1 MNQSLLTRNDTED
14 RNTGTVPGFWITSN
28 KAVAAYLTKNVFRG
42 QVSVIGYSAGK
53 RPVYAYEFGESEV
66 GPQTVSF
73 SSAHAARKPEL
84 FTQQGRKKKP
94 SLLIYS
100 AIHGAEVEG
109 TAALINLIHIIEH
122 GCDLRG
128 KKWQGLS
135 RMAKYCRLVIVPLSQ
150 PDGRERFALDSMT
163 GQSLATFQ
171 YYAHGMWKD
180 GTPCSYP
187 FHKETLPLPL
197 DRIGH
202 LGAYFNDNG
211 VNCQHDDFFGTVQPE
226 TAALIALAHAERP
239 DCILSCHACEADPGF
254 SGPHMTNSAAA
265 EAMTTRIAEAV
276 LAKHL
281 AAHLR
286 PYEKLNVKRHSYFYL
301 QDILYMAS
309 GALPL
314 LYEFPH
320 GAVNVPFTQDEI
332 VDLGLILFEEL
343 MRFGLKTHFMP
354 RF

>member
-1 MNQSLLTRNDTED
+1 MNQSLLTNDIK
-14 RNTGTVPGFWITSN
+14 GVKASPVPGFWITSN
-28 KAVAAYLTKNVFRG
+28 KAVTGYLEKNVFRG
-42 QVSVIGYSAGK
+42 RVSVIGHSAGK
-53 RPVYAYEFGESEV
+53 RPVYAYEFGEKET

-73 SSAHAARKPEL
+73 SSAYAVRKPEL
-84 FTQQGRKKKP
+84 FSQQDRKKKP

-128 KKWQGLS
+128 KKWPGLS
-135 RMAKYCRLVIVPLSQ
+135 GMAEQYRLVIVPLSQ
-150 PDGRERFALDSMT
+150 PDGRERYVPDSMV

-180 GTPCSYP
+180 GTPCLYP
-187 FHKETLPLPL
+187 SHKETLPLPL
-197 DRIGH
+197 ERIGH

-226 TAALIALAHAERP
+226 TAALIALAHTERP

-265 EAMTTRIAEAV
+265 EAMTIRIAEAV

-281 AAHLR
+281 AAQLR
-286 PYEKLNVKRHSYFYL
+286 PYGKLNLNRHSYFYL
-301 QDILYMAS
+301 QDILSMAS

-320 GAVNVPFTQDEI
+320 GAVNVPFTHDEI

-343 MRFGLKTHFMP
+343 MRFGLKTRFMP